1 MRTRQSRHS
10 PPASACLPL
19 LVPHAAAAAAAC
31 HGQFRLIH
39 LPLIAAGV
47 AAAVV
52 VAFFVAVVVVV
63 VVAVVVA
70 LIRRLANSQVEVQLS
85 SQ

>member
-1 MRTRQSRHS
+1 M
-10 PPASACLPL
+10 
-19 LVPHAAAAAAAC
+19 PHAASAAAC

-47 AAAVV
+47 AAAV
-52 VAFFVAVVVVV
+52 AVAV
-63 VVAVVVA
+63 VVVA
-70 LIRRLANSQVEVQLS
+70 LIRRLANSQVQVQLS